1 MIVPKKTLTI
11 QEVSRRS
18 GVSPPTLR
26 FWEKALEGIVSP
38 GRTKGGQRRYTKDD
52 LLIIEEIKSLKSRGF
67 SLTDI
72 KDEFNNNNLNGSE
85 NSRNQFKAEVVA
97 DKIARIVRSVIFQYL
112 EGKMEKEEVPE

>member
-26 FWEKALEGIVSP
+26 FWEKALEGIVAP
-38 GRTKGGQRRYTKDD
+38 GRTKGGQRRYTTDD

-72 KDEFNNNNLNGSE
+72 KDEFNNNLNGNE
-85 NSRNQFKAEVVA
+85 NNHNQFKAQVVA

-112 EGKMEKEEVPE
+112 EGKMEKE